1 MLLNFSKMIP
11 PLLYQLAILLLCLSQ
26 CVVLQEFNEKN
37 IREAK
42 KPFRMA
48 KINLVWEK
56 ALKQLSDQKLVI
68 LMSELKIQDKQE
80 LTFKKHKAEGGDK
93 DGQMEARLRKS
104 LQEIMSKYK
113 LGQPQGDDETVAFI
127 DSNKQSLDV
136 LFKDKKLNKL
146 WAKAEQSG
154 FTQEEL
160 KVLKDEFQHHQ
171 DKIDQYYDLL
181 QTHKDS
187 SSKNNELPTLDDLDS
202 LESNEIPT
210 PEGSSINEIRGKNR
224 GLKDSYHNLHK
235 LVARGAESKEFIEP
249 KVAGLWRLA
258 AAADFTQEELESL
271 HTELRHY
278 ENRLLK
284 VRHLTG
290 QVLKL
295 HKPAADDEEH
305 PDHDIR
311 LEQKLLQVSES
322 EGERLLQERL
332 AKQRR
337 TVEKLHEDLETRILQ
352 RHSEL

>member
-1 MLLNFSKMIP
+1 MGKFLVLIFTVAVIS
-11 PLLYQLAILLLCLSQ
+11 LSSCQ
-26 CVVLQEFNEKN
+26 SIDEVHEKN
-37 IREAK
+37 VREMK

-56 ALKQLSDQKLVI
+56 ALQQLSDKKLVI
-68 LMSELKIQDKQE
+68 LMSELKVQDKQE
-80 LTFKKHKAEGGDK
+80 LTLKKHKAEGGDK

-104 LQEIMSKYK
+104 LQEIMVKYK
-113 LGQPQGDDETVAFI
+113 LGRTAEDDETNSVGVP
-127 DSNKQSLDV
+127 DKELLHV

-160 KVLKDEFQHHQ
+160 KALKEEFQHHQ

-181 QTHKDS
+181 QSHRAS
-187 SSKNNELPTLDDLDS
+187 STQNNELPTIDNLDS
-202 LESNEIPT
+202 LESNEVSF
-210 PEGSSINEIRGKNR
+210 PENSATNSIRDKHRN
-224 GLKDSYHNLHK
+224 LKEGYHRLHK
-235 LVARGAESKEFIEP
+235 LASSGAESKEFIEP
-249 KVAGLWRLA
+249 KVAGLWKLA
-258 AAADFTQEELESL
+258 AAADFTQDELESL
-271 HTELRHY
+271 HTELKHY

-290 QVLKL
+290 EVLRLRKMG
-295 HKPAADDEEH
+295 AEEDEDH
-305 PDHDIR
+305 PDPEVR
-311 LEQKLLQVSES
+311 LEQKLAEVNES